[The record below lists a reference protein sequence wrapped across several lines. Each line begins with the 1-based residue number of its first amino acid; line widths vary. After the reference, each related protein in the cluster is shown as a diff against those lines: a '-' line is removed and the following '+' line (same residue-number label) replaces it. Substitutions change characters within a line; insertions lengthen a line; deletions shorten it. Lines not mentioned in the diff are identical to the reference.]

1 MLRSMLVLMVCCVL
15 IASCAPAA
23 EAPTATPDFTPV
35 PSLTPTAPVASEP
48 SADDP
53 YANLPQTSTGLG
65 FPQLGFP
72 NALVSVVVFTAFDC
86 TSCLNLY
93 RQTMPTIL
101 QHVRNGEA
109 LLTMVPLTTG
119 ELPNGEPAARAA
131 LCANNQNAFWP
142 YVDLLY
148 SWLEQYGGDAFST
161 ERLVSGVAELGL
173 DQAAWDTCML
183 STRPGN
189 SLSSAI
195 ASSQSQ
201 TGFAGAPTV
210 FVNAEPVQNDVDAID
225 AAIRIEIARADA
237 AIQAAL
243 NATDTP
249 SPDSTIDP
257 ESTEPVVI
265 TLPPVQNQE
274 IPPPLELTLPDGW
287 RTHHDTLLLGDV
299 DAMRS
304 VPFSYFTGPVTGGT
318 GSIVL
323 LWGFPNLVAGN
334 PFDASGVQI
343 DLFTDGLR
351 LLRLAVIEQ
360 GCNIGTDLR
369 REYSIGGLTAV
380 GTQFSAVTCPEMSD
394 TRGWFA
400 GLQQNDINFIFYA
413 FTEPIEAIDGARGE
427 LQAILDSVRFVFP
440 TPQPTSTET
449 G

>member
-1 MLRSMLVLMVCCVL
+1 MPRSMLVMFVCCVL
-15 IASCAPAA
+15 IAGCAPAA
-23 EAPTATPDFTPV
+23 DSPDTTPDFTPV
-35 PSLTPTAPVASEP
+35 PSLTPTIPAAPAP
-48 SADDP
+48 SAEDP
-53 YANLPQTSTGLG
+53 YANLPQTATGLG

-72 NALVSVVVFTAFDC
+72 NALVSVVMFTAFDC
-86 TSCLNLY
+86 SNCVNSY
-93 RQTMPTIL
+93 RQTMPIIL

-109 LLTMVPLTTG
+109 LLTLAPMTTG
-119 ELPNGEPAARAA
+119 ELPNGEAAARAA
-131 LCANNQNAFWP
+131 LCTNDQNGFWR
-142 YVDLLY
+142 YVDLVY
-148 SWLEQYGGDAFST
+148 GWVEQYGEDAFTT

-173 DQAAWDTCML
+173 DRAAWDTCMF

-189 SLSSAI
+189 TISSAI
-195 ASSQSQ
+195 ASSQAQ

-210 FVNAEPVQNDVDAID
+210 FVNAEPVQNDVESID

-237 AIQAAL
+237 AIRAAL
-243 NATDTP
+243 DATNTP
-249 SPDSTIDP
+249 APDSTFDP
-257 ESTEPVVI
+257 QATEPIVI

-274 IPPPLELTLPDGW
+274 IPPPLNLTLPDGW
-287 RTHHDTLLLGDV
+287 RTRHDTLLLGDV

-318 GSIVL
+318 GNIVL

-334 PFDASGVQI
+334 PFDASGVQV

-380 GTQFSAVTCPEMSD
+380 GTQFSAVTCPETSD

-413 FTEPIEAIDGARGE
+413 YTDPIEAIDGARAE
-427 LQAILDSVRFVFP
+427 LQAILDSVRFAFP
-440 TPQPTSTET
+440 TPQVTPT

>member
-1 MLRSMLVLMVCCVL
+1 MPRSMLVLLMCCALV
-15 IASCAPAA
+15 AGCAPAA
-23 EAPTATPDFTPV
+23 DTPAATVDFTPV
-35 PSLTPTAPVASEP
+35 PSLTPTVPAAPAP
-48 SADDP
+48 AADDP
-53 YANLPQTSTGLG
+53 YANLPQTATGLG

-72 NALVSVVVFTAFDC
+72 NALVSVVVFTGFDC
-86 TSCLNLY
+86 TNCMTAY
-93 RQTMPTIL
+93 RQMMPIIL

-109 LLTMVPLTTG
+109 LLTIVPLTTD
-119 ELPNGEPAARAA
+119 ELPNGEPATRAA
-131 LCANNQNAFWP
+131 LCTNDQNAFWR
-142 YVDLLY
+142 YADLLY
-148 SWLEQYGGDAFST
+148 GWLEQFGADAFST
-161 ERLVSGVAELGL
+161 ERLVSGVTDLGL
-173 DQAAWDTCML
+173 DRAAWDTCML

-189 SLSSAI
+189 AISSAI

-201 TGFAGAPTV
+201 PGFTGAPTI
-210 FVNAEPVQNDVDAID
+210 FVNAEPVPNDVDSLD

-243 NATDTP
+243 DATDTP
-249 SPDSTIDP
+249 SPDATYDP
-257 ESTEPVVI
+257 QATEPIVI

-274 IPPPLELTLPDGW
+274 IPPPLELALPDGW
-287 RTHHDTLLLGDV
+287 RVRHDTLLLGDV

-304 VPFSYFTGPVTGGT
+304 VPFSYYTGPVTGGM
-318 GSIVL
+318 GSVVL

-334 PFDASGVQI
+334 PFDASSLQV

-380 GTQFSAVTCPEMSD
+380 GTQFSAVTCPETND

-400 GLQQNDINFIFYA
+400 GLQQNGINFIFFA
-413 FTEPIEAIDGARGE
+413 FTDPIEAIDGARPE

-440 TPQPTSTET
+440 TPQVTPT

>member
-1 MLRSMLVLMVCCVL
+1 MLRFMLVLFVCCVL
-15 IASCAPAA
+15 ITSCAPAA
-23 EAPTATPDFTPV
+23 ETPTTTPDFTPV
-35 PSLTPTAPVASEP
+35 PSLTPTAPVASEAT
-48 SADDP
+48 ADDP
-53 YANLPQTSTGLG
+53 YANLPQTATGLG

-86 TSCLNLY
+86 TACMNEY
-93 RQTMPTIL
+93 RQTMPIIL

-109 LLTMVPLTTG
+109 LLTLVPLTTG

-131 LCANNQNAFWP
+131 LCANDQSAFWR

-148 SWLEQYGGDAFST
+148 GWLEQFGAEAFST
-161 ERLVSGVAELGL
+161 ERLVSGVTDLGL
-173 DQAAWDTCML
+173 DRAAWDTCML

-189 SLSSAI
+189 AISSAI

-201 TGFAGAPTV
+201 TGFAGAPTI
-210 FVNAEPVQNDVDAID
+210 FVNAEPVENDVDSID

-243 NATDTP
+243 DATNTP
-249 SPDSTIDP
+249 SPDSTFDP
-257 ESTEPVVI
+257 AATEPIVI

-274 IPPPLELTLPDGW
+274 IPPPLEMTLPDGW
-287 RTHHDTLLLGDV
+287 RVRHDTLLLGDV

-304 VPFSYFTGPVTGGT
+304 VPFSYYTGPVTGGT

-334 PFDASGVQI
+334 PFDTSGLQV

-380 GTQFSAVTCPEMSD
+380 GTQFSAVTCPSTTD

-400 GLQQNDINFIFYA
+400 GLQQNGINFIFYA
-413 FTEPIEAIDGARGE
+413 FTDPIEAIDGARPE
-427 LQAILDSVRFVFP
+427 LQAILDSVRFAFP
-440 TPQPTSTET
+440 TPAATSTET